1 MNNIEK
7 YNNAFTENFPESGII
22 LEDSLEY
29 NSIPEWDSIG
39 HMSLI
44 ASLEEAFEITMDTDD
59 IVEFSSYGK
68 GKEILLKYG
77 VALQP

>member
-1 MNNIEK
+1 VTNNDK
-7 YNNAFTENFPESGII
+7 YNSAFTENFSVDGAV
-22 LEDSLEY
+22 LADDLEY

-44 ASLEEAFEITMDTDD
+44 ASIEETFDITMEIDD

-68 GKEILLKYG
+68 GKEIMSKYG
-77 VALQP
+77 VTIQ

>member
-1 MNNIEK
+1 MTNNDK
-7 YNNAFTENFPESGII
+7 YNSAFTENFSVDGAV
-22 LEDSLEY
+22 LADDLEY

-44 ASLEEAFEITMDTDD
+44 ASIEETFDITMEIDD

-68 GKEILLKYG
+68 GKEIMSKYG
-77 VALQP
+77 VTIQ

>member
-1 MNNIEK
+1 MTNNDK
-7 YNNAFTENFPESGII
+7 YNSAFTENFSVDGAV
-22 LEDSLEY
+22 LADDLEY

-44 ASLEEAFEITMDTDD
+44 ASIEETFDITMEIDD

-68 GKEILLKYG
+68 GKKIMSKYG
-77 VALQP
+77 VTIQ

>member
-1 MNNIEK
+1 MTNNDK
-7 YNNAFTENFPESGII
+7 YNSAFIENFSVDGAV
-22 LEDSLEY
+22 LADDLEY

-44 ASLEEAFEITMDTDD
+44 ASIEETFDITMEIDD

-68 GKEILLKYG
+68 GKEIMSKYG
-77 VALQP
+77 VTIQ

>member
-1 MNNIEK
+1 MTNNDK
-7 YNNAFTENFPESGII
+7 YNSAFTENFSVDGAV
-22 LEDSLEY
+22 LADDLEY

-44 ASLEEAFEITMDTDD
+44 ASIEETFDITMEIDD

-68 GKEILLKYG
+68 CKEIMSKYG
-77 VALQP
+77 VTIQ

>member
-1 MNNIEK
+1 MTNIDK
-7 YNNAFTENFPESGII
+7 YRHAFVENFPIEDAII
-22 LEDSLEY
+22 VDDLEY

-44 ASLEEAFEITMDTDD
+44 ASLEEAFDITMETDD

-68 GKEILLKYG
+68 GKEIMSKYG
-77 VALQP
+77 VTLQ